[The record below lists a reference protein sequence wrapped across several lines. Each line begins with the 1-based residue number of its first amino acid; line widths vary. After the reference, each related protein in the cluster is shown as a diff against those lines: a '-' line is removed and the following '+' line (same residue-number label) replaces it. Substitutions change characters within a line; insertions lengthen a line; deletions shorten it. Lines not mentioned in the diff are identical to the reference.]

1 MKYLLFSFLS
11 LSAFAYQIEY
21 KISYPHGLYKFAHTV
36 AGSPRESQTLY
47 DLANDKK
54 FFETFTPSDIADLKE
69 VLFYLT
75 KSHELGYEA
84 SRNFSLDDFYIIKSI
99 QARDLEDLKE
109 RTLGILPLPLEEKLY
124 LLLAKMEPF
133 YKKEIWND
141 SLTDLLSKKKKY
153 DELSQKIGLYDFFET
168 LKLIYQSAWPAS
180 QKFYIGLAPIPAKDG
195 HSTASSVGIV
205 ESVHV
210 LTNETDDSGRFGVI
224 IHEMAHSLYKEQT
237 NETRQRW
244 TNWIINNSPNK
255 KVEHLFLQNYNE
267 VFATIIGNG
276 HVFEMLEGKLDPT
289 SWYNDEIINTLAKLL
304 YEDFKEYLI
313 NKKPLDENFFKH
325 ALSKIQKEAPKL
337 LDLNDLYLKEIAL
350 VSNLEKKKTIQV
362 RDQFRNL
369 FHSKSIYGHD
379 NLDADYLKKL
389 SGYIEENHSPVLV
402 LKNKNDFLKIEHKL
416 NKKNKKSLKNFISS
430 KDKTLVLKN
439 GNVAFFFFHAKDL
452 EEFNTEL
459 ELLKKQKYIK

>member
-47 DLANDKK
+47 DLAKDKK

-141 SLTDLLSKKKKY
+141 SLADLLSKKKKY

-168 LKLIYQSAWPAS
+168 LKLTYQSAWPAS
-180 QKFYIGLAPIPAKDG
+180 QQFYVGLAPIPAKEG
-195 HSTASSVGIV
+195 HSTASSIGIV
-205 ESVHV
+205 ESVGV
-210 LTNETDDSGRFGVI
+210 LTQELDDSGRFGVI

-237 NETRQRW
+237 TATRERW
-244 TNWIINNSPNK
+244 TEWITKNSPNQN
-255 KVEHLFLQNYNE
+255 VSRLFLANYNE
-267 VFATIIGNG
+267 IFATIIGNG
-276 HVFEMLEGKLDPT
+276 YAFELLEGKIDQT
-289 SWYNDEIINTLAKLL
+289 DWYNDEIINTLAKLL

-325 ALSKIQKEAPKL
+325 ALIKINKEAPKL
-337 LDLNDLYLKEIAL
+337 QNLNELYLKEIAL
-350 VSNLEKKKTIQV
+350 ASNLEKDSTKNS
-362 RDQFRNL
+362 RDSFRNI
-369 FHSKSIYGHD
+369 FHSSSIYGHITIQGEYLLK
-379 NLDADYLKKL
+379 LDEYLK
-389 SGYIEENHSPVLV
+389 EFHSPVLV
-402 LKNKNDFLKIEHKL
+402 MNNKNEFLKISKKL
-416 NKKNKKSLKNFISS
+416 NSKNKKALKTFIKSNNKS
-430 KDKTLVLKN
+430 LVLKN
-439 GNVAFFFFHAKDL
+439 NSDAYFFFYAKNINEL
-452 EEFNTEL
+452 SNEL
-459 ELLKKQKYIK
+459 ETLKKQKYIK